1 LIMPLL
7 FFKWFKKI
15 LPPTLGI
22 LLIYYSYINTTPLE
36 RIEIYS
42 SMKSADYKFVLL
54 SICLGI
60 LSHLSR
66 SIRWQSMLRPLG
78 YKIKILNSIMSVLIA
93 FLSNLGMPR
102 SGEFLRASSL
112 SYYEK
117 IPFEKSFG
125 TIVTERIID
134 VIILIGLLLC
144 GVMISSKIGIPKLS
158 ISNEL
163 ILSITSLITL
173 LSIVY
178 YVISKTNFKNKFKIF
193 ISGLKKG
200 VLSVSKINNKPLF
213 VFHSLFI
220 WICYFLMFYV
230 VKFSLPET
238 YDLGFEPL
246 FIAFLAGAMAM
257 ALTNGGIGVYPL
269 AIAAVISQYEIS
281 YESALALG
289 WIVWTSQTLMIIT
302 FGSLSFVF
310 LPILNK

>member
-1 LIMPLL
+1 MPLL

-66 SIRWQSMLRPLG
+66 SIRWQSMLKPLG
-78 YKIKILNSIMSVLIA
+78 YKIKISNSIMSVLIA

-200 VLSVSKINNKPLF
+200 ILSVSKINNKPLF

>member
-1 LIMPLL
+1 MPLL

-66 SIRWQSMLRPLG
+66 SIRWQLMLRPLG
-78 YKIKILNSIMSVLIA
+78 YKIKISNSIMSVLIA

-163 ILSITSLITL
+163 ILSIISLITL

-178 YVISKTNFKNKFKIF
+178 YVIAKINFKNKFKIF

-238 YDLGFEPL
+238 FDLGFEPL

>member
-1 LIMPLL
+1 MPLL

-15 LPPTLGI
+15 FPPTLGI
-22 LLIYYSYINTTPLE
+22 LLIYYSYTNTTPLQ

-42 SMKSADYKFVLL
+42 SMQSADYKFVLL

-93 FLSNLGMPR
+93 FLSNLGLPR

-134 VIILIGLLLC
+134 VIILIVLLLC

-163 ILSITSLITL
+163 ILSIISLITL
-173 LSIVY
+173 LLIVY

-193 ISGLKKG
+193 INGLKKG

-213 VFHSLFI
+213 IFHSLFI

-257 ALTNGGIGVYPL
+257 TLTNGGIGVYPL

-302 FGSLSFVF
+302 FGSLSFIF

>member
-1 LIMPLL
+1 MPLL

-15 LPPTLGI
+15 FPPILG
-22 LLIYYSYINTTPLE
+22 LFLIYYSYLNTTSAE

-42 SMKSADYKFVLL
+42 SMKSADYKFVFL
-54 SICLGI
+54 SICIGI

-66 SIRWQSMLRPLG
+66 SIRWKAMLKPLG
-78 YKIKILNSIMSVLIA
+78 FSIKIYNSIMSVLVA
-93 FLSNLGMPR
+93 FLSNLGVPR
-102 SGEFLRASSL
+102 SGEFLRASSI

-134 VIILIGLLLC
+134 VFILIGLIIYGLT
-144 GVMISSKIGIPKLS
+144 ISSVIEIPKFS
-158 ISNEL
+158 VNNEL
-163 ILSITSLITL
+163 ILTLVFLLIFGV
-173 LSIVY
+173 IIY
-178 YVISKTNFKNKFKIF
+178 YTISKTRFKNKIINV

-200 VLSVSKINNKPLF
+200 LFSILKIKNKSIF
-213 VFHSLFI
+213 IFHSLFI

-230 VKFSLPET
+230 VKFSLVET
-238 YDLGFEPL
+238 YNLGFEPL
-246 FIAFLAGAMAM
+246 FLAFLAGAIAM
-257 ALTNGGIGVYPL
+257 ALTNGGIGAYPL
-269 AIAAVISQYEIS
+269 AIAAVISQYEVS

-289 WIVWTSQTLMIIT
+289 WIVWSSQTLMIIT

>member
-1 LIMPLL
+1 MPLL

-66 SIRWQSMLRPLG
+66 SIRWQSMLKPLG
-78 YKIKILNSIMSVLIA
+78 YKIKILNSIMSVLVA
-93 FLSNLGMPR
+93 FLSNLGIPR
-102 SGEFLRASSL
+102 SGELLRASSL

-163 ILSITSLITL
+163 ILSIISLITL

-178 YVISKTNFKNKFKIF
+178 YLISKTNFKNKFKIF

-238 YDLGFEPL
+238 FDLGFEPL

>member
-1 LIMPLL
+1 MPLL

-178 YVISKTNFKNKFKIF
+178 YVISKTNFKNKIEIF

-200 VLSVSKINNKPLF
+200 VLSILKINNKPLF

>member
-1 LIMPLL
+1 MSLL

-15 LPPTLGI
+15 FPPTLGI
-22 LLIYYSYINTTPLE
+22 LLIYYSYTNTTSFE

-42 SMKSADYKFVLL
+42 SMRSADYKFVLL

-66 SIRWQSMLRPLG
+66 SIRWQSMLKPLG
-78 YKIKILNSIMSVLIA
+78 YKIKISNSIMSVLIA

-163 ILSITSLITL
+163 ILSIISLITL

-178 YVISKTNFKNKFKIF
+178 YLISKTNFKNKFKIF

-200 VLSVSKINNKPLF
+200 ILSVSKINNKPLF

-238 YDLGFEPL
+238 FDLGFEPL

>member
-1 LIMPLL
+1 MPLL

-15 LPPTLGI
+15 FPPSLGI

-66 SIRWQSMLRPLG
+66 SIRWQSMLKPLG
-78 YKIKILNSIMSVLIA
+78 YKIKISNSIMSVLIA

-134 VIILIGLLLC
+134 VIILIGLLLF

-163 ILSITSLITL
+163 LLSIILLITL
-173 LSIVY
+173 VYIFY
-178 YVISKTNFKNKFKIF
+178 YVISKTTFKNKIEIF
-193 ISGLKKG
+193 IGGLKKG
-200 VLSVSKINNKPLF
+200 VFSISKINNKPLF

-238 YDLGFEPL
+238 FDLGFEPL

>member
-1 LIMPLL
+1 MPLL

-163 ILSITSLITL
+163 ILSIISLITL

-178 YVISKTNFKNKFKIF
+178 YLISKTNFKNKFKIF

-200 VLSVSKINNKPLF
+200 ILSVSKINNKPLF

-238 YDLGFEPL
+238 FDLGFEPL

>member
-1 LIMPLL
+1 MSLL

-15 LPPTLGI
+15 FPPTLGI
-22 LLIYYSYINTTPLE
+22 LLIYYSYTNTTSFE

-42 SMKSADYKFVLL
+42 SMRSADYKFVLL

-66 SIRWQSMLRPLG
+66 SIRWQSMLKPLG
-78 YKIKILNSIMSVLIA
+78 YKIKISNSIMSVLIA

-163 ILSITSLITL
+163 ILSIISLVTL

-178 YVISKTNFKNKFKIF
+178 YLISKTNFKNKFKIF

-238 YDLGFEPL
+238 FDLGFEPL

>member
-1 LIMPLL
+1 MPLL

>member
-1 LIMPLL
+1 MSLL

-15 LPPTLGI
+15 FPPTLGI
-22 LLIYYSYINTTPLE
+22 LLIYYSYTNTTSFE

-42 SMKSADYKFVLL
+42 SMRSADYKFVLL
-54 SICLGI
+54 SICLGM

-66 SIRWQSMLRPLG
+66 SIRWQSMLKPLG
-78 YKIKILNSIMSVLIA
+78 YKIKILNSIMSVLVA
-93 FLSNLGMPR
+93 FLSNLGIPR
-102 SGEFLRASSL
+102 SGELLRASSL

-134 VIILIGLLLC
+134 VIILIGLLLF

-163 ILSITSLITL
+163 LLSIIPLITL
-173 LSIVY
+173 VYIFY
-178 YVISKTNFKNKFKIF
+178 YVISKTTFKNKIEIF
-193 ISGLKKG
+193 IGGLKK
-200 VLSVSKINNKPLF
+200 VFFLISKINNKPLF

-220 WICYFLMFYV
+220 WTCYFLMFYV

-238 YDLGFEPL
+238 YNLGFEPL
-246 FIAFLAGAMAM
+246 FIAFLAGAIAM
-257 ALTNGGIGVYPL
+257 ALTNGGIGAYPL

-289 WIVWTSQTLMIIT
+289 WIVWTSQTLMIII